1 MTFKVLHI
9 IPSIN
14 PLGGGSNLA
23 AIEIVKALRN
33 IGVDAEIA
41 TTNDINL
48 EIVQSNLGE
57 IQEFQNVPIRFF
69 SRLFT
74 EFKPLSEFKISLDY
88 TRWLEQNIQNYKIVH
103 IHSFFSYLCT
113 KGAIT
118 ARKYNTNYIITPHG
132 QLDSW
137 VINQKKVK
145 KSIYSFLWEKTNLN
159 HAAAIH
165 CATDQ
170 EVNDV
175 QKYGISAPTFIA
187 PLGVSQMTCK
197 PDAKVKVRKLFCKIP
212 QSTPIILFLSRIHP
226 KKRIDFLI
234 QVLHHLKNKYE
245 FHLIIAG
252 MGNENYVKNIKMQV
266 SELKLQKHVT
276 FVSFI
281 QGQQKELLLQGSDIF
296 ALPSFGENFGIA
308 VAEAMLAGLPIVIT
322 PEVQISSDFQNEE
335 VGFIIPGKIQI
346 WVETIK
352 KLLESGDMRKR
363 MGERGKIFAASHYR
377 WEITGERLTSLYSQI
392 LDKNP
397 SNLRY

>member
-1 MTFKVLHI
+1 MSPKILHI

-33 IGVDAEIA
+33 IGIDAEIA

-48 EIVQSNLGE
+48 EIIKSSLGE
-57 IQEFQNVPIRFF
+57 IQEFKNVPIRFF

-74 EFKPLSEFKISLDY
+74 DFKPLSEFKVSPSY

-113 KGAIT
+113 RGAIT
-118 ARKYNTNYIITPHG
+118 ARKHNTDYVITPHG

-145 KSIYSFLWEKTNLN
+145 KSIYSFLWERKNLN
-159 HAAAIH
+159 YATAIH
-165 CATDQ
+165 CATDK

-175 QKYGISAPTFIA
+175 QKYGISTPTFIT
-187 PLGVSQMTCK
+187 PLAASPIIFE
-197 PDAKVKVRKLFCKIP
+197 PDARAKVRKMFCEIP
-212 QSTPIILFLSRIHP
+212 SSTPIILFLSRVHP

-234 QVLHHLKNKYE
+234 QVLYQLNNQCE

-252 MGNENYVKNIKMQV
+252 TGNENYVKNIKARV
-266 SELKLQKHVT
+266 SELKLQKRVT
-276 FVSFI
+276 FAGFV

-296 ALPSFGENFGIA
+296 VLPSFGENFGIA
-308 VAEAMLAGLPIVIT
+308 VVEAMLAGLPIVIT

-335 VGFIIPGKIQI
+335 VGFVIPGTIQM
-346 WVETIK
+346 WVDTIK
-352 KLLESGDMRKR
+352 KLLESGDMRQR
-363 MGERGKIFAASHYR
+363 MGDRGKFFAARHYR
-377 WEITGERLTSLYSQI
+377 WEITGERLASLYSKI
-392 LDKNP
+392 LDKNAP
-397 SNLRY
+397 F